1 MAYGALPLY
10 PIAIAMLLINNPIN
24 AVYAAMIFYLCVHD
38 YCIRNGDKGM
48 EQQEKSTHI
57 FFLYVLSA
65 YNFSWLFGTFGLGQ
79 AIGYI
84 FVPFIFYG
92 VYSIFFLKN
101 KEWYFWH
108 LV

>member
-10 PIAIAMLLINNPIN
+10 PIAIAMLLTNNPVN
-24 AVYAAMIFYLCVHD
+24 AVYAAMIFF
-38 YCIRNGDKGM
+38 
-48 EQQEKSTHI
+48 I
-57 FFLYVLSA
+57 FVFMIIAYAMGIKVWSSKKKALTFSFLYVLSA

-92 VYSIFFLKN
+92 VYSILLIK
-101 KEWYFWH
+101 K
-108 LV
+108 